1 MQRSGISRKK
11 NAPSVVGAISGNKPS
26 EEKASSSTEP
36 RQNAT
41 TGGETLTEAR
51 KRGRTDISGGPG
63 FSSGTGAGE
72 APRDDSVEE
81 GCDGCAFTF
90 NIRASGD
97 IHIHNYC
104 ASPESVPP
112 SDDPGGSEDC
122 IVCATQ
128 GSCLPPVAGA
138 KHKLSRAQKLA
149 IRSARSK
156 VPSLL
161 AASTMHA
168 IRRHIAGYAPANALE
183 QRLFGKLDALP
194 PALLR
199 CMVDGLDQ
207 LPLGQRGS
215 LVTGQAF
222 ADPAQ
227 PLDPGQLVTALVEE
241 IEQRAALTLFGD
253 AAATE
258 ERPGKDRLYVPVGE
272 DFFTQVRICRVNQ
285 LRTAHYIPL
294 LQPQEYT
301 PQEVQQDCG
310 PVIVNGETQVI
321 CEVRTTDCPGHPVA
335 GVCGRVLDVSQG
347 DPLELEG
354 VNYFDVN
361 AVVRLI
367 DKETNTISRD
377 VEAFIYGD
385 IDTPRDEELNGA
397 TVLINDCRV
406 RDKALFTVPS
416 DIPPGIYQ
424 VQVIVPNSVN
434 KPGFGAEIPSN
445 VEYINVLPPPT
456 ARYQIVVE
464 RIIARKETAP
474 ASWGSDE
481 VGLHT
486 IACAMNLSNEPLAI
500 TETPFKDVL
509 DGVEFDSGTARNVER
524 IVFASDQPILTLV
537 LGVLGHEIDSE
548 SAYNDQIN
556 EWSDVFVDLVKDQ
569 WEFLLG
575 LISAGGGLG
584 AAIKAIGWKGAI
596 AAAVVAVVV
605 IAVDF
610 IYSLW
615 APADLIIEDNIALSI
630 IDLDRLTSAAAP
642 IPPATTFTSNA
653 GIKVNVNKTI
663 PPEKI
668 PLQYR
673 ETREYVSDE
682 EESRYE
688 LTYRYNRIA

>member
-1 MQRSGISRKK
+1 MQPSRTSRNK
-11 NAPSVVGAISGNKPS
+11 NAQSGGRAASGKGLPAGT
-26 EEKASSSTEP
+26 ASSAREP
-36 RQNAT
+36 AQHVPSD
-41 TGGETLTEAR
+41 GGTLTEAR
-51 KRGRTDISGGPG
+51 KRGGANVPGEPG
-63 FSSGTGAGE
+63 FSSGTSAGE
-72 APRDDSVEE
+72 AARADSAEE
-81 GCDGCAFTF
+81 GCDGCTFTF
-90 NIRASGD
+90 NIRAAGD

-104 ASPESVPP
+104 APPENAPP
-112 SDDPGGSEDC
+112 NGGPGGSDDC
-122 IVCATQ
+122 LVCATQ
-128 GSCLPPVAGA
+128 ESCLPPVAGA
-138 KHKLSRAQKLA
+138 KHKLGRAQKLA
-149 IRSARSK
+149 IRAARSK

-168 IRRHIAGYAPANALE
+168 IRRHVAGHAPANALE

-199 CMVDGLDQ
+199 CMVEGLDQ
-207 LPLGQRGS
+207 LPPEQRGT
-215 LVTGQAF
+215 LVPGQAF

-227 PLDPGQLVTALVEE
+227 PLDPAQLVIGLIEE
-241 IEQRAALTLFGD
+241 IRQRAALTLFGD
-253 AAATE
+253 PAAV

-272 DFFTQVRICRVNQ
+272 DFFTQVRICRINQ
-285 LRTAHYIPL
+285 LRTANYIPH

-301 PQEVQQDCG
+301 PEEVQQDCQ
-310 PVIVNGETQVI
+310 PVVVNGEPQVV
-321 CEVRTTDCPGHPVA
+321 CEVRASNCPGHPVA

-347 DPLELEG
+347 EALELEG

-361 AVVRLI
+361 AKVRLV
-367 DKETNTISRD
+367 DKDTNTISRD
-377 VEAFIYGD
+377 VEAFIFGD
-385 IDTPRDEELNGA
+385 IDTPRDEEVNGA

-406 RDKALFTVPS
+406 RDKATFTVPS

-424 VQVIVPNSVN
+424 VQVLVPNSVN
-434 KPGFGAEIPSN
+434 NPGFGPEIVSN
-445 VEYINVLPPPT
+445 IEYINVLPPPT

-481 VGLHT
+481 VGLRT
-486 IACAMNLSNEPLAI
+486 IACAMNLSDEPLAI
-500 TETPFKDVL
+500 TQTPFKDAL

-524 IVFASDQPILTLV
+524 IVFASDQPILALV

-548 SAYNDQIN
+548 SAYNNQIN
-556 EWSDVFVDLVKDQ
+556 EWSDVFVDLVEEQ
-569 WEFLLG
+569 WKFLLG

-584 AAIKAIGWKGAI
+584 TAIKAIGWKGAI

-615 APADLIIEDNIALSI
+615 APADLIIEDNIVLSI

-668 PLQYR
+668 PFQYR

>member
-1 MQRSGISRKK
+1 MQASRTPRNK
-11 NAPSVVGAISGNKPS
+11 NARSAEGSASGKGSSPDTDIPSDGQG
-26 EEKASSSTEP
+26 
-36 RQNAT
+36 QNPAT
-41 TGGETLTEAR
+41 LGGTLTEAR
-51 KRGRTDISGGPG
+51 RRGNAGSGKP
-63 FSSGTGAGE
+63 SYRSGTDAVEAQRDSGA
-72 APRDDSVEE
+72 EE
-81 GCDGCAFTF
+81 CCDGCAFTF
-90 NIRASGD
+90 DIHAAGD

-104 ASPESVPP
+104 APPEKP
-112 SDDPGGSEDC
+112 STPGGSGDGEDC
-122 IVCATQ
+122 LVCSTQ

-138 KHKLSRAQKLA
+138 KHKLGRAQKLA
-149 IRSARSK
+149 IRAARSK

-168 IRRHIAGYAPANALE
+168 IRRHVAGYAPANALE

-207 LPLGQRGS
+207 IPSGQRGT
-215 LVTGQAF
+215 LVPEQAF

-227 PLDPGQLVTALVEE
+227 PLDPDQLVIGLVEE
-241 IEQRAALTLFGD
+241 IRQRAALTLFGD
-253 AAATE
+253 PAAV

-272 DFFTQVRICRVNQ
+272 DFFTQVRICRINQ
-285 LRTAHYIPL
+285 LRTANFIPS

-301 PQEVQQDCG
+301 PEEVQQNCQ
-310 PVIVNGETQVI
+310 PIIVNGEPQVV
-321 CEVRTTDCPGHPVA
+321 CEVQTGNCPGNPVA
-335 GVCGRVLDVSQG
+335 GVCGRVIDVSQG
-347 DPLELEG
+347 EALELEG

-361 AVVRLI
+361 AKVRLI
-367 DKETNTISRD
+367 DKDTNTISRD
-377 VEAFIYGD
+377 VEAFIFGD
-385 IDTPRDEELNGA
+385 IDTPRDEIVNGE
-397 TVLINDCRV
+397 TLLINDCRV
-406 RDKALFTVPS
+406 HDKATFTVPN
-416 DIPPGIYQ
+416 DLPPGIYQ
-424 VQVIVPNSVN
+424 VQVVVPNSVN
-434 KPGFGAEIPSN
+434 NPGFGAEIVSN
-445 VEYINVLPPPT
+445 VEFINVLPPPT

-481 VGLHT
+481 VGLCT
-486 IACAMNLSNEPLAI
+486 IACAMNLSDEPLAM
-500 TETPFKDVL
+500 TKTPFKDVL

-524 IVFASDQPILTLV
+524 VVFASNQPILALV
-537 LGVLGHEIDSE
+537 LGVLGHEIDSD
-548 SAYNDQIN
+548 SAYNAQIN
-556 EWSDVFVDLVKDQ
+556 EWSDVFVDLVKEQ
-569 WEFLLG
+569 WEFLLS

-584 AAIKAIGWKGAI
+584 AAIKAVGWKGVI
-596 AAAVVAVVV
+596 AAAIVAVVV
-605 IAVDF
+605 IAIDF

-615 APADLIIEDNIALSI
+615 APADLIIEDNITLSI

-642 IPPATTFTSNA
+642 IPPATTFTTNG

-668 PLQYR
+668 PFQYR